1 MKNRF
6 LQHLSLMLYV
16 WLLTMPLLAIFL
28 REAPSGELLSTVYQV
43 STAGYFGVFVL
54 LACVLTLPLSLTR
67 WTAWLA
73 AFLAWLWLLFLSI
86 DLAVFQLY
94 KFHLDG
100 LLIQMFFADFAG
112 VGVPWP
118 ILAVAL
124 VFAIALLWF
133 TFWLHRLVLPSG
145 ATRVGILL
153 ISLFCCLTLFT
164 VNSVTNIW
172 ATYYNRE
179 EITVYRPYLPIYFPV
194 ESEKKAPQVSAWW
207 PDVFPAKHGEP
218 NEALANQQGFATY
231 PAANPVCVPKKNKP
245 SILMV
250 VLESWQADA
259 LNPVVMPNLSQ
270 LAQTSTRFEKHLSSG
285 STTVPG
291 LFGLLHGLHPNYYD
305 LFKATPNRY
314 PSLLTETLND
324 QGYESQVFTSS
335 KLDRFALR
343 SLFFSKVKPSNYF
356 DAEDD
361 KALVER
367 LVKSLKTRPANQPY
381 FDFVFLTSSHSPYL
395 YPPEAMKFTPIPVI
409 QGGFALNYEADP
421 TKYKNHYHNS
431 LAYEDTL
438 VAHIL
443 AALASRPEL
452 ANTWIVV
459 TGDHAEEFNEN
470 GLGYWGH
477 GSNYSRWQVQT
488 PMLVKAP
495 RQTKGAVEKRLST
508 HQDVVPTLMKEAL
521 GCDSPIE
528 NFSNGENMFSL
539 SEGRSTVVASY
550 KSTAYVIDGTVI
562 DKMTRKKYDF
572 NDMNQVRAMP
582 EPVRVNAL
590 MKEERRFMSA
600 TEGVTRQ

>member
-6 LQHLSLMLYV
+6 LQHLSLMFYV

-28 REAPSGELLSTVYQV
+28 REAPSGELLSTFYQI
-43 STAGYFGVFVL
+43 STAGYFGVFIL
-54 LACVLTLPLSLTR
+54 FACVLMLPLAFSR

-73 AFLAWLWLLFLSI
+73 PLIAWAWLLFLSI
-86 DLAVFQLY
+86 DVAVFQLY

-118 ILAVAL
+118 ILVVAL
-124 VFAIALLWF
+124 VFSTALLGF
-133 TFWLHRLVLPSG
+133 VFWLHRVALASG
-145 ATRVGILL
+145 FLRTGILL
-153 ISLFCCLTLFT
+153 ASLLSCLLLFAA
-164 VNSVTNIW
+164 NSAINIW

-179 EITVYRPYLPIYFPV
+179 EITVYRPYLPIYLPV
-194 ESEKKAPQVSAWW
+194 ESEKKAPEISARW

-218 NEALANQQGFATY
+218 NEALATQQGFATY
-231 PAANPVCVPKKNKP
+231 PAAAPVCVPKKNKP

-270 LAQTSTRFEKHLSSG
+270 LAQSSTRFEKHLSSG

-314 PSLLTETLND
+314 PSLLTETLNA

-361 KALVER
+361 KNLVER
-367 LVKSLKTRPANQPY
+367 LVQSLKTRPASQPY

-395 YPPEAMKFTPIPVI
+395 YPPEAMKFKPIPVI
-409 QGGFALNYEADP
+409 QGGFALNYEADA

-438 VAHIL
+438 VARIL

-488 PMLVKAP
+488 PLLVKAP
-495 RQTKGAVEKRLST
+495 RQQRAVIEKRLST

-528 NFSNGENMFSL
+528 KFSNGENLFSL
-539 SEGRSTVVASY
+539 SEGRSTVIASY
-550 KSTAYVIDGTVI
+550 KSTAYVIDGTVV

-572 NDMNQVRAMP
+572 NDMNQVRPMP

-590 MKEERRFMSA
+590 MKEERRFMST
-600 TEGVTRQ
+600 TEGVSR

>member
-16 WLLTMPLLAIFL
+16 WLMTMPLLAIFL
-28 REAPSGELLSTVYQV
+28 REAPVGELLPTVYQI
-43 STAGYFGVFVL
+43 SSAGYFGLFIL
-54 LACVLTLPLSLTR
+54 LACVVTLPLALSR

-73 AFLAWLWLLFLSI
+73 PVLAWLWLLFLSI

-100 LLIQMFFADFAG
+100 LLIQMFFVDFAG

-118 ILAVAL
+118 ILVVAL
-124 VFAIALLWF
+124 VFALALLGF
-133 TFWLHRLVLPSG
+133 SFWLHRLTLPFG
-145 ATRVGILL
+145 AVRVGVLL
-153 ISLFCCLTLFT
+153 TGLLCCLTLFT

-172 ATYYNRE
+172 ATHYNRE

-194 ESEKKAPQVSAWW
+194 ESEQKAPAVSAWW
-207 PDVFPAKHGEP
+207 PAVFPAQQGQP
-218 NEALANQQGFATY
+218 NEALANQQGFVTY
-231 PAANPVCVPKKNKP
+231 PAAPPVCVPKKAKP
-245 SILMV
+245 SLLMV

-259 LNPVVMPNLSQ
+259 LNPRVMPHLSQ
-270 LAQTSTRFEKHLSSG
+270 FAQTATRFDKHLSSG

-356 DAEDD
+356 DTEEDKD
-361 KALVER
+361 LVER
-367 LVKSLKTRPANQPY
+367 LVQSLKTRSASQPY
-381 FDFVFLTSSHSPYL
+381 FDFIFLTSSHSPYL
-395 YPPEAMKFTPIPVI
+395 YPPEAMKFKPIPVI
-409 QGGFALNYEADP
+409 QGGFALNYEADA
-421 TKYKNHYHNS
+421 TQYKNHYHNS
-431 LAYEDTL
+431 LAYEDSL
-438 VAHIL
+438 VARIL

-477 GSNYSRWQVQT
+477 GGNYSRWQVQT
-488 PMLVKAP
+488 PLLVKAP
-495 RQTKGAVEKRLST
+495 RQTQGAVEPRLST
-508 HQDVVPTLMKEAL
+508 HQDVVPTLMKSAL
-521 GCDSPIE
+521 GCDSPLE
-528 NFSNGENMFSL
+528 NFSNGQNLFAL
-539 SEGRSTVVASY
+539 PEGRSTVVASY

-572 NDMNQVRAMP
+572 NDMNQVRSMP
-582 EPVRVNAL
+582 EPARVNAL

-600 TEGVTRQ
+600 TDGVSR